1 MKTSKSKLNSKKKT
15 GAPNLTELRQALF
28 VLRLEQ
34 KAGRLLKTHQ
44 IKKIRKE
51 IARILTKENQLKD
64 TNIKTEFKEEPQI
77 EE

>member
-1 MKTSKSKLNSKKKT
+1 MKVSKSKLNDKKKLK
-15 GAPNLTELRQALF
+15 APNLTELQQALF
-28 VLRLEQ
+28 VLKLEQ

-51 IARILTKENQLKD
+51 IARILTKQNQQK
-64 TNIKTEFKEEPQI
+64 IVVQAEPEKEIQI

>member
-1 MKTSKSKLNSKKKT
+1 MKVSKSKDKKKL
-15 GAPNLTELRQALF
+15 GLPSLNELQQALF
-28 VLRLEQ
+28 VLKLEQ

-51 IARILTKENQLKD
+51 IARILTKQNQQKVAMK
-64 TNIKTEFKEEPQI
+64 IEPKKEVQV